1 MQGARVLA
9 SLNKLLTL
17 AAPRPKTDEINQL
30 YRHQQK
36 HFHYGIVLCWVMEMK
51 NSSYR
56 AKIEQY
62 CVVYIYGILVDTLI
76 KISSPAS

>member
-17 AAPRPKTDEINQL
+17 AAPRPKTDEINEL
-30 YRHQQK
+30 YRQQK
-36 HFHYGIVLCWVMEMK
+36 YFHYDIVLCWVMEMK

-56 AKIEQY
+56 AKNRAVL
-62 CVVYIYGILVDTLI
+62 CCLHLRH
-76 KISSPAS
+76 SSRHPYQDQ